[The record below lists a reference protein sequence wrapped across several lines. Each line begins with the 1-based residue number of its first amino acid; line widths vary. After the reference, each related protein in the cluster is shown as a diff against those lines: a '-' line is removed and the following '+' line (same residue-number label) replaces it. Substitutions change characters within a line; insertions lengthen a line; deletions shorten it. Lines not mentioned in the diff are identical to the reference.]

1 MLKRYLDSSK
11 RARHAANPISYFVET
26 SYSNPVQVTPYD
38 SGVDL
43 SSRAGS
49 DGGLARPSSSTAVQD
64 QVSYFSDQWLHHRT
78 DLFAR
83 QHTDLMI
90 VPGDGQG
97 VELHSAIILP
107 QSVDL
112 TSLLSTSKDQ
122 VPTILLPQVDRDT
135 VLQMVDLLYNG
146 QCFISLS
153 HFYKLNHLLNT
164 LGFTHLLKSSSLNSY
179 RRTELKLENR
189 EYLESMGEAL
199 DDDEVVFIETILNSE
214 KNEGLCSFKHPIEEE
229 EPVSARVQKI
239 KDIFGGQSS
248 AGNIAVRV
256 HSQVSSLVG
265 SSVSFGKS
273 RVVTGKTSAGVK
285 YKKISNRPRFE
296 CDVCGLKV
304 ISEKR
309 LKMHKKIL
317 CVKVDKTTG
326 ISLYDKTTGARI
338 PKEKKPDNQRPKNLR
353 SDSKGTGG
361 KQRTRK
367 VEYQRNVEEMKSQF
381 PPAGKIKTSSNFL
394 RKLRNSFHGNKRTGD
409 KLVRKANLLHVR
421 TPSSTPVCDES
432 AESASNSSVLS
443 STQSRASRAVK
454 HSRNNI
460 PWVEDQEQ
468 FSDVSWVKKKS
479 LKDLMEFEDLTEGEK
494 AFYSLWNQFILDYKP
509 GMCKVHLRSVLAEFI
524 ALWGREV
531 KEKGLYRQFVTHLVM
546 MEREGLI
553 GQDGSIHM

>member
-1 MLKRYLDSSK
+1 
-11 RARHAANPISYFVET
+11 
-26 SYSNPVQVTPYD
+26 
-38 SGVDL
+38 
-43 SSRAGS
+43 
-49 DGGLARPSSSTAVQD
+49 
-64 QVSYFSDQWLHHRT
+64 
-78 DLFAR
+78 
-83 QHTDLMI
+83 
-90 VPGDGQG
+90 
-97 VELHSAIILP
+97 
-107 QSVDL
+107 
-112 TSLLSTSKDQ
+112 
-122 VPTILLPQVDRDT
+122 
-135 VLQMVDLLYNG
+135 
-146 QCFISLS
+146 
-153 HFYKLNHLLNT
+153 
-164 LGFTHLLKSSSLNSY
+164 
-179 RRTELKLENR
+179 
-189 EYLESMGEAL
+189 MGEAL

-229 EPVSARVQKI
+229 VLKI
-239 KDIFGGQSS
+239 TDVLGGQSS
-248 AGNIAVRV
+248 AGKIAG
-256 HSQVSSLVG
+256 HSQVGSLVG
-265 SSVSFGKS
+265 ASVSFGKS

-285 YKKISNRPRFE
+285 YKKNSNRPFE

-317 CVKVDKTTG
+317 CVKVDKTMG

-338 PKEKKPDNQRPKNLR
+338 PKEKKPDNQRPKKLR

-381 PPAGKIKTSSNFL
+381 SPAGKIKTSSNSSSL

-409 KLVRKANLLHVR
+409 KLVRKAVR
-421 TPSSTPVCDES
+421 TPSFTPICDES